1 MWIKLFSKHF
11 RENILTLKIHRI
23 LANREAVNSAFTK
36 VKLLNS

>member
-1 MWIKLFSKHF
+1 MFPVTNELDF

-23 LANREAVNSAFTK
+23 LADREAENSAFTK